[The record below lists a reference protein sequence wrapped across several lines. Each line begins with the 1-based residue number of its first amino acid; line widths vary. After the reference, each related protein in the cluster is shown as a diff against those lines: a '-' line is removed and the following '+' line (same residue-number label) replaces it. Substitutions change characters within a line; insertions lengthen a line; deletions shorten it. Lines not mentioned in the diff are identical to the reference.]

1 MKLSRRL
8 RAAVAPLA
16 ILLTAGAVDQ
26 TQAAAQSP
34 APVSNER
41 AIPDEPP
48 SAVIDGE
55 ADRLLRAM
63 STTLTGTQ
71 RFALEAE
78 EVFDEIPDAG
88 PRRSLSNLRRIAI
101 ERPNRAISDV
111 TGESANRSV
120 WFDGG
125 HLTVLDKEQNAYAAL
140 DAPKTIHEML
150 DWAADE
156 YGIDVPLSDLFY
168 PDLYAMLTKGVI
180 RGDYL
185 GLQAVEGTPCHHLA
199 FEQETID
206 WQIWIDAGASP
217 VPRKMT
223 IAYKTEVG
231 EPQYTVFIRS
241 WNLHPTFPAEMF
253 RFEVPEGAS
262 KMQIDK
268 VLDPDLAT
276 TSDDAAPAGVSA
288 DKPNPGATEAKPKP
302 EDQR

>member
-1 MKLSRRL
+1 MKLSRSL
-8 RAAVAPLA
+8 TAALAPLVV
-16 ILLTAGAVDQ
+16 LLTAGAVDQ
-26 TQAAAQSP
+26 TQAAAQSS
-34 APVSNER
+34 PVSNQG

-48 SAVIDGE
+48 GPVIDRE

-63 STTLTGTQ
+63 SAALTGTQ

-78 EVFDEIPDAG
+78 EVFDEIPDVG
-88 PRRSLSNLRRIAI
+88 PRRSLSNVRRIAI
-101 ERPNRAISDV
+101 ERPNRAIADV
-111 TGESANRSV
+111 TGEAANRTV

-125 HLTVLDKEQNAYAAL
+125 HLTVLDKEHNAYAAL

-168 PDLYAMLTKGVI
+168 PDLYAVLTRGVI
-180 RGDYL
+180 RGEYH
-185 GLQAVEGTPCHHLA
+185 GLQTVEGTPCHHLA

-206 WQIWIDAGASP
+206 WQIWIDAGTSP

-241 WNLHPTFPAEMF
+241 WNLHPTFPVEMF
-253 RFEVPEGAS
+253 RFEPPEGAS
-262 KMQIDK
+262 EMQIDK

-276 TSDDAAPAGVSA
+276 TSDDSPPVDVSA
-288 DKPNPGATEAKPKP
+288 DEPKPGAAEARPKL

>member
-1 MKLSRRL
+1 MKLSRSVT
-8 RAAVAPLA
+8 AALTPLVA
-16 ILLTAGAVDQ
+16 LLTAAVVQ
-26 TQAAAQSP
+26 AQAAVQSP
-34 APVSNER
+34 QPAATQS
-41 AIPDEPP
+41 AKSDEPP
-48 SAVIDGE
+48 GPAIDRE

-63 STTLTGTQ
+63 SDVLTKSE

-78 EVFDEIPDAG
+78 EVYDEIPDVG

-111 TGESANRSV
+111 TGEAANRSV

-125 HLTVLDKEQNAYAAL
+125 RLTVLDKEQNAYATL

-168 PDLYAMLTKGVI
+168 PDLYASMTRGVI
-180 RGDYL
+180 KGEYL
-185 GLQAVEGTPCHHLA
+185 GLQTVEGTPCHHLA

-217 VPRKMT
+217 LPRKMT

-231 EPQYTVFIRS
+231 EPQYTVFIRR
-241 WNLHPTFPAEMF
+241 WNLHAAFPAEMF
-253 RFEVPEGAS
+253 RFEAPEGAS
-262 KMQIDK
+262 EMQIDK
-268 VLDPDLAT
+268 VLDQDLA
-276 TSDDAAPAGVSA
+276 APQA
-288 DKPNPGATEAKPKP
+288 

>member
-1 MKLSRRL
+1 MKLSRSVTAAL
-8 RAAVAPLA
+8 TPLVVLLMAAGAQAQAAVQSPPQ
-16 ILLTAGAVDQ
+16 GG
-26 TQAAAQSP
+26 AQS
-34 APVSNER
+34 AN
-41 AIPDEPP
+41 PDEPTGP
-48 SAVIDGE
+48 AIDRE

-63 STTLTGTQ
+63 SDALTKSQ

-78 EVFDEIPDAG
+78 EVFDEIPDVG
-88 PRRSLSNLRRIAI
+88 PRRSLSNVRRIAI
-101 ERPNRAISDV
+101 ERPNRAIADV

-120 WFDGG
+120 WFDSG
-125 HLTVLDKEQNAYAAL
+125 HLIVLDKEQNAYARL
-140 DAPKTIHEML
+140 DAPKTVHEML

-168 PDLYAMLTKGVI
+168 PDLYATLTRGVI
-180 RGDYL
+180 KGEYL
-185 GLQAVEGTPCHHLA
+185 GLQTVEGTPCHHLA

-253 RFEVPEGAS
+253 RFEAPEGAS
-262 KMQIDK
+262 EMQIDK
-268 VLDPDLAT
+268 VLDSDLAT
-276 TSDDAAPAGVSA
+276 SSDDSSPA
-288 DKPNPGATEAKPKP
+288 DKPKPGAAEATPKP